1 MKPSLS
7 KLYKRNCFLWH
18 NKGEHKFAKTCVKK
32 CRYACTVYSMF
43 KWRLPMGGTQK
54 LCALKLICTF
64 LLMAWVIQLGNTHQL
79 FTLWYMYSYHQVKKD
94 YNTLIKIFKEMEFTG
109 KFKLEAHG
117 LSLCCSPFILF
128 WGNFIQNLP
137 QVPPT
142 KFLFIWLIILN
153 AACLAE
159 KHQIPISNSQPTALE
174 ASMLTIAPL
183 MRLKS
188 L

>member
-1 MKPSLS
+1 MKAAYGRDS
-7 KLYKRNCFLWH
+7 KIVCP
-18 NKGEHKFAKTCVKK
+18 KFDM
-32 CRYACTVYSMF
+32 YIFINDLGDTVR
-43 KWRLPMGGTQK
+43 K
-54 LCALKLICTF
+54 
-64 LLMAWVIQLGNTHQL
+64 QL
-79 FTLWYMYSYHQVKKD
+79 FTLWYMYSYHQLKKD
-94 YNTLIKIFKEMEFTG
+94 YNTLIKIFKEREFTG

-117 LSLCCSPFILF
+117 LSLCRSPFILF

-137 QVPPT
+137 QVLPT
-142 KFLFIWLIILN
+142 KFLFIWLLILN